1 MRLSPWRPRDAAP
14 VTETGQGAGRG
25 AFRWPRPALGGVIA
39 ILAGV
44 GCGEGIAG
52 AGDAG
57 TEIVPYSE
65 GIRVAWDARTLR
77 RLAEGPVSYPRM
89 ARLSGGD
96 LLVSFEAQGSS
107 HVILSEDDGSTWTEP
122 IEAASADGDVIA
134 AVPSLLQLADGE
146 ILLAYNTRPPRG
158 NTDPD
163 RRVGIKLLASPDGG
177 RTWHARATVFEG
189 GYQWSRGVWE
199 PAMIQLDSGEI
210 LLYFANE
217 FPFSSTAEQEI
228 SVVRS
233 TDQGR
238 TWSEPETVSYR
249 QGHRDG
255 MPVPLQLRNG
265 AAIAVAIEDNGLVD
279 GPFKPA
285 ILDLPAD
292 GSLPGVID
300 GDSQRRHPALAS
312 SASLP
317 DDSYGGAPYLVQL
330 PGGETLLS
338 FQSNEDR
345 SGDWSRSAMVVAIG
359 TENARD
365 FDRKSRPFRV
375 PDGRRALWNGLF
387 VKDSVTVTAL
397 SATNAFNQA
406 YQELYCVDGHVIRGQ
421 ALPRGSVRIDG
432 EGGEADWERSTA
444 LFVGAYS
451 DKVAEVALAW
461 DPDRLLAR
469 FTVIEGDVLNV
480 DGSSERD
487 DAVQIAL
494 ATGLLVSDSPVQG
507 VYRLRVEADGAA
519 QLYEGAGGQWTSVDP
534 GLLEVAVSGAVP
546 TATPAFDGVR
556 YVVEVGLPWASVG
569 GRPSAE
575 AAWGLNVGIVNR
587 TVDGWIL
594 REWVSGT
601 RPDRPSTWL
610 EASLSSS

>member
-1 MRLSPWRPRDAAP
+1 M
-14 VTETGQGAGRG
+14 
-25 AFRWPRPALGGVIA
+25 
-39 ILAGV
+39 ILVGP

-52 AGDAG
+52 SGDPGA
-57 TEIVPYSE
+57 EIVPYSA
-65 GIRVAWDARTLR
+65 GIRIAWDARTLR
-77 RLAEGPVSYPRM
+77 RLVEGPVSYPRM
-89 ARLSGGD
+89 ARVSGGD
-96 LLVSFEAQGSS
+96 LLVSFEAHGSS
-107 HVILSEDDGSTWTEP
+107 HVILSGDDGSTWTDP
-122 IEAASADGDVIA
+122 IEAASAEGDIIA
-134 AVPSLLQLADGE
+134 AVPSLLQLADGD
-146 ILLAYNTRPPRG
+146 ILLAYNTRPPQG

-163 RRVGIKLLASPDGG
+163 RRVGIKLVASQDGG
-177 RTWHARATVFEG
+177 RTWRARADVYEG

-199 PAMIQLDSGEI
+199 PAMIQLGSGEI

-217 FPFSSTAEQEI
+217 FPFASTAEQEI

-233 TDQGR
+233 NDQGR

-255 MPVPLQLRNG
+255 MPVPLQLRDG
-265 AAIAVAIEDNGLVD
+265 AAIAVAIEDDGLVD
-279 GPFKPA
+279 GPFKPV
-285 ILDLPAD
+285 ILELPAD

-300 GDSQRRHPALAS
+300 GTSAQRHPALAP

-317 DDSYGGAPYLVQL
+317 DDAYGGAPYIVQL
-330 PGGETLLS
+330 PSGATVLS

-345 SGDWSRSAMVVAIG
+345 SGDWSQSAMVVALG
-359 TENARD
+359 NENAQD

-375 PDGRRALWNGLF
+375 PEGRRALWNAVF
-387 VKDSVTVTAL
+387 VKDSLTVTAL
-397 SATNAFNQA
+397 SSTNAFNPA
-406 YQELYCVDGHVIRGQ
+406 YQELYCIDGRVIRGQ
-421 ALPRGSVRIDG
+421 TLPRSVIEVDG
-432 EGGEADWERSTA
+432 DGGEADWERSPE
-444 LFVGAYS
+444 LLVGAHS